1 MAVNMFNKY
10 LTLIVFTSCFG
21 ECLYMPTST
30 QDILLILFIII
41 IKRRRMIITLIERE
55 KLISVVD
62 REDII
67 ISYNTFI
74 IHVNIQII
82 LISRNKQYFI

>member
-30 QDILLILFIII
+30 RYIINNNI
-41 IKRRRMIITLIERE
+41 YNNNKKKTNDRE

-62 REDII
+62 REDI

-82 LISRNKQYFI
+82 LKSRNKQYFI

>member
-30 QDILLILFIII
+30 RYIII
-41 IKRRRMIITLIERE
+41 NI
-55 KLISVVD
+55 
-62 REDII
+62 
-67 ISYNTFI
+67 YN
-74 IHVNIQII
+74 N
-82 LISRNKQYFI
+82 NKTRLGYYGSKPPFARFLKKAGSGRIGSIYIFSSIVRSI

>member
-41 IKRRRMIITLIERE
+41 IIIKRR
-55 KLISVVD
+55 
-62 REDII
+62 
-67 ISYNTFI
+67 
-74 IHVNIQII
+74 QII
-82 LISRNKQYFI
+82 DKCGRQRGYYII

>member
-1 MAVNMFNKY
+1 
-10 LTLIVFTSCFG
+10 
-21 ECLYMPTST
+21 
-30 QDILLILFIII
+30 
-41 IKRRRMIITLIERE
+41 MIIDIERE

-67 ISYNTFI
+67 ISYVHNTFI